1 MVEQSGSQ
9 KSVANEDDRLVRS
22 FIDGNESAFDQIVLL
37 HKKFVFNLCFQ
48 LLGDYDDADD
58 CAQEV
63 FIKIHRTI
71 KSFRF
76 ESSLKT
82 WLYRVTA
89 NTCKNRIK
97 SLEYR
102 MRMKSVRVDMSNNE
116 NSKSMHVVNHGR
128 SPADELKR
136 KEIGR
141 LIRNAVA
148 KLPAEQRLVVV
159 LRDMNGKSY
168 EEIADI
174 TGLRLGTVKS
184 KLSRARLRLR
194 QLLEG
199 TI

>member
-1 MVEQSGSQ
+1 MVEQPGTQ
-9 KSVANEDDRLVRS
+9 KGVENDDERLVRS
-22 FIDGNESAFDQIVLL
+22 FLEGNDSAFDRIVLI
-37 HKKFVFNLCFQ
+37 HKKFVFNLCYR

-63 FIKIHRTI
+63 FIKIHRTL
-71 KSFRF
+71 KGFRF
-76 ESSLKT
+76 ESSFRT
-82 WLYRVTA
+82 WLYRVA
-89 NTCKNRIK
+89 VNTCKNRIK
-97 SLEYR
+97 SLEHR
-102 MRMKSVRVDMSNNE
+102 IGMRKVRLDMSNRSDSE
-116 NSKSMHVVNHGR
+116 RVDIVDHGQ

-141 LIRNAVA
+141 LIQDAVA

-159 LRDMNGKSY
+159 LRDMNGRSY
-168 EEIADI
+168 EEIAEI

-199 TI
+199 AI